1 MPDLP
6 SKRGRTHDAEGARE
20 AILNAAE
27 KVFAEHG
34 FDGARIDVIAKE
46 SGYNKSLIFQYFDD
60 KLSLYAAV
68 IRRADDQTRDVQN
81 QALAE
86 FRRMT
91 APLNFTEIRKLLREY
106 VGWYFDYLIEH
117 PNITRIYNW
126 EMAEGWQTFAK
137 VLSERDFQDVED
149 FSPLFQAIQDAGLMR
164 PGLNPLLQFTAA
176 NFVVFAYLAIV
187 PFYQSLM
194 VKNVGSPEETKL
206 ARDFLV
212 EFITDG
218 LLIPPA

>member
-86 FRRMT
+86 FRRIT
-91 APLNFTEIRKLLREY
+91 EPLDFAELKRLLREY
-106 VGWYFDYLIEH
+106 IGWYFDYLIEH

-149 FSPLFQAIQDAGLMR
+149 FAPLFKRIQDAGLMR
-164 PGLNPLLQFTAA
+164 SGLNSLLQFTAA

-194 VKNVGSPEETKL
+194 LKGMGSPEETKL

-218 LLIPPA
+218 LLIPPP

>member
-27 KVFAEHG
+27 KTFAEHG

-86 FRRMT
+86 FRRIT
-91 APLNFTEIRKLLREY
+91 EPLDFAELRRLLREY
-106 VGWYFDYLIEH
+106 IGWYFDFLIEH

-126 EMAEGWQTFAK
+126 EMAEGWQIFSK

-149 FSPLFQAIQDAGLMR
+149 FAPLFQKIQAVGLMR
-164 PGLNPLLQFTAA
+164 PGLDPLLQFTAA
-176 NFVVFAYLAIV
+176 NFVTFAYLAIV

-194 VKNVGSPEETKL
+194 LKGVGSPQELKL

-218 LLIPPA
+218 LLIQPP

>member
-1 MPDLP
+1 MPYLP

-27 KVFAEHG
+27 KTFAEHG

-46 SGYNKSLIFQYFDD
+46 SGYNKSLIFQYYGD
-60 KLSLYAAV
+60 KLALYGAV
-68 IRRADDQTRDVQN
+68 IRRADDQTRDMQN

-86 FRRMT
+86 FRRVT
-91 APLNFTEIRKLLREY
+91 DPLDFTEMRRLLREY
-106 VGWYFDYLIEH
+106 IGWYFDYLIEH

-149 FSPLFQAIQDAGLMR
+149 FSPLFKRIQDAGMMR
-164 PGLNPLLQFTAA
+164 SGLNPLLQFTAA

-194 VKNVGSPEETKL
+194 LKNVGAPEEIKL

-218 LLIPPA
+218 LLIPPP

>member
-6 SKRGRTHDAEGARE
+6 IKRGRTHDAEGARE

-46 SGYNKSLIFQYFDD
+46 SGYNKSLLFQYYDD
-60 KLSLYAAV
+60 KLTLYAAV
-68 IRRADDQTRDVQN
+68 IRRADDQTRDMQN
-81 QALAE
+81 QALTE
-86 FRRMT
+86 FRRIA
-91 APLNFTEIRKLLREY
+91 APLNFTELKRLLREY

-149 FSPLFQAIQDAGLMR
+149 FSPLFQKIQEAGLMR

-176 NFVVFAYLAIV
+176 NFVTFAYLAIV

-194 VKNVGSPEETKL
+194 LKGVGSPEEMKL

-218 LLIPPA
+218 LLIPPP

>member
-1 MPDLP
+1 MTDLP

-20 AILNAAE
+20 AILKAAE
-27 KVFAEHG
+27 KTFAEHG

-46 SGYNKSLIFQYFDD
+46 SGYNKSLIFQYYGD
-60 KLSLYAAV
+60 KLALYGAV
-68 IRRADDQTRDVQN
+68 IRRADDQTRDMQN
-81 QALAE
+81 QALTE
-86 FRRMT
+86 FRRVT
-91 APLNFTEIRKLLREY
+91 DPLDFTEMRRLLREY
-106 VGWYFDYLIEH
+106 IGWYFDYLIEH

-149 FSPLFQAIQDAGLMR
+149 FSPLFKRIQDAGMMR
-164 PGLNPLLQFTAA
+164 SGLNPLLQFTAA

-194 VKNVGSPEETKL
+194 LKNVGAPEEIKL

-218 LLIPPA
+218 LLIPPP